1 MNGCRWGSNGAN
13 PVFPASLVDVKQNNC
28 PKWVKNTAVVTML
41 AVAVL
46 GALAVAGLHLPP
58 QSALGALAG
67 TFGSAGAYAT
77 LGAGAGLFMLGL
89 VLNCRGANHRPPR
102 KYERLYPSDQ
112 LDGLG
117 ASKDVYYGTG
127 AGAASKG
134 PYASFVPENRF
145 THASPYAPSPG
156 GSNPFEASASAA
168 AAVHSSSKKGGD
180 DGDDGDMGFSLFD

>member
-1 MNGCRWGSNGAN
+1 MSCCRLGSNGAN
-13 PVFPASLVDVKQNNC
+13 PVFPASRVDVKQNNC

-89 VLNCRGANHRPPR
+89 VLNCRGANHRPR
-102 KYERLYPSDQ
+102 KEYQKLGS
-112 LDGLG
+112 DGLLSGSGASLGGSG
-117 ASKDVYYGTG
+117 ASKDPYYG
-127 AGAASKG
+127 AGAEAAS
-134 PYASFVPENRF
+134 
-145 THASPYAPSPG
+145 G
-156 GSNPFEASASAA
+156 GGMPLLYLKIDL
-168 AAVHSSSKKGGD
+168 H
-180 DGDDGDMGFSLFD
+180 MI